1 MLKNLMRVYAA
12 IIFAVLVS
20 LALWPRSTYTQS
32 SYSIDDV
39 FLIEGH
45 SMLPS
50 IKNGSSVVIDRD
62 IKFSDLKVGDIVVF
76 HALVNT
82 EYGTGRKKF
91 IKQPVAHRLIEKNG
105 ESFVT
110 KGDNNS
116 FVDITTCT
124 ENNYL
129 GKVIE
134 VY

>member
-1 MLKNLMRVYAA
+1 MLKNLVKVYAA

-82 EYGTGRKKF
+82 EY
-91 IKQPVAHRLIEKNG
+91 
-105 ESFVT
+105 
-110 KGDNNS
+110 
-116 FVDITTCT
+116 
-124 ENNYL
+124 
-129 GKVIE
+129 
-134 VY
+134 